1 MAFYWHIILFMFEDL
16 LLPMFDDEYY
26 PDILVAEVKQQIK
39 HFSKKVGR
47 SGLTEAEI
55 YHFAHHTMIAINEMK
70 PQFEDL
76 DSSLDDTAADYIAE
90 AMMMIVQEAGYFDI
104 EMEQLIAN
112 REW

>member
-1 MAFYWHIILFMFEDL
+1 MARDL
-16 LLPMFDDEYY
+16 SFLDEGATGGSRLTGLK
-26 PDILVAEVKQQIK
+26 DIPTATQDEINAAARKAGVEL
-39 HFSKKVGR
+39 
-47 SGLTEAEI
+47 GLTEAEI

-90 AMMMIVQEAGYFDI
+90 AMMMIVQEAGYFEI